1 MFDRIPW
8 PSAGR
13 ARGRAGRRR
22 VAGWGVAFL
31 VLTAPVSAADRA
43 VAVTT
48 QPDLAPGLAAMPQ
61 IEAPADDAERRLNTA
76 LKRLDGKVR
85 TAAKQC
91 KAEGGVHSSWERG
104 VQVPMRGPRFL
115 SLVINDNWF
124 CGGAHPDT
132 ATMSIVYD
140 LTTGAPVDWTTLLPP
155 ALTGTIA
162 LADGADGTKMV
173 TLASKMLHTL
183 YLAGYRPKSGDPK
196 RDGDD
201 ADCRRAVTETND
213 GEPPA
218 MMAWLDA
225 GAGGL
230 AVQFDLAHVVQA
242 CADPVVIPSPRCA
255 GMAPSL
261 VLTGAIEAARA
272 AKPVR

>member
-1 MFDRIPW
+1 M
-8 PSAGR
+8 
-13 ARGRAGRRR
+13 
-22 VAGWGVAFL
+22 
-31 VLTAPVSAADRA
+31 
-43 VAVTT
+43 

-61 IEAPADDAERRLNTA
+61 IEAPADDAERRINTA

-85 TAAKQC
+85 KAAGQC

-115 SLVINDNWF
+115 SLVINDSWF

-173 TLASKMLHTL
+173 TLASETLHAL
-183 YLAGYRPKSGDPK
+183 YRAGYRPKSGDPK

-201 ADCRRAVTETND
+201 ADCRAAVTETND
-213 GEPPA
+213 GKPPA
-218 MMAWLDA
+218 MMAWLDV

-242 CADPVVIPSPRCA
+242 CADPVVIPLSTLQRDGAEP
-255 GMAPSL
+255 

-272 AKPVR
+272 TQPVK